1 MTPGE
6 LDRFLM
12 TMEGAPPAL
21 ATVVERLAGP
31 PAPEIERCAAGP
43 LAPLLCAT
51 LIQQLAEPGGSAPDE
66 GVTAVLR
73 GLAQQQSALALLDV
87 TDELLGSGAFVESYG
102 TRLHRVFLTGASTP
116 RPLVAATFAEGALRL
131 AIAGSGDIMR
141 TVVMLTP
148 EEADGLDP
156 DYAERLPRLLGAALD
171 VWGAER
177 AVSGALLRTLAEL
190 RLHPAAAAGAA
201 FETGLHQIRSAADP
215 GTDDPVAV
223 LVTARKNLAHAEAAE
238 ECGGDAALY
247 GTGIDA
253 VMAFRRG
260 DQLALR
266 DVHRGLLRLLDE
278 RANGFRR
285 GHVPAWRRSR
295 AEAGFAW
302 ARLVTILTR
311 ALDATTRPAWLDAWP
326 MIDALLDAYA
336 LDRAVV
342 PVPGAVDQDGLARV
356 VRPVIASALRG
367 RETLLVQLRV
377 AAVDDADR
385 VGRLREIVE
394 RPDTSTEASPDDD
407 ADCSRLVS
415 LAPSIVAELGLP
427 AATRLARQVDDDALR
442 MMEGM
447 AYNTVVRHGSLRD
460 PVIAGLLDSLVTGL
474 QPCAD
479 YTGSVRQ
486 SFDALLAETVTFL
499 ATRHDLQR
507 SAAVDYLSP
516 ARPPP
521 REARLQ
527 DDFAD
532 WLRRGPLAG
541 RIAVEVPN
549 VATGRADIMIGFGVT
564 RFFIEVKREL
574 RNSSRAELERA
585 YLAQAADYSG
595 TSATLG
601 MLLVLDLTP
610 HPAGVPHL
618 SECAWVTSC
627 RPPGSTVDR
636 YIVVGRVIG
645 NRSTPSAYSRAAGH

>member
-1 MTPGE
+1 MTSGE
-6 LDRFLM
+6 LDRLLV
-12 TMEGAPPAL
+12 TMGGVPPPL
-21 ATVVERLAGP
+21 AAVVERLAGP

-51 LIQQLAEPGGSAPDE
+51 LVQQLAEPGGAAPDD
-66 GVTAVLR
+66 VTALLR
-73 GLAQQQSALALLDV
+73 GLTQQHSVLALLDA
-87 TDELLGSGAFVESYG
+87 TDELLGSVAFVESYG
-102 TRLHRVFLTGASTP
+102 VRLHRAFLTGASAA
-116 RPLVAATFAEGALRL
+116 RPLVAGAFAEGALRL
-131 AIAGSGDIMR
+131 AITGVGDIMR
-141 TVVMLTP
+141 TVVMVTP
-148 EEADGLDP
+148 DAVDDLDP
-156 DYAERLPRLLGAALD
+156 DYAERLPRLIGAALD
-171 VWGAER
+171 VWGGER
-177 AVSGALLRTLAEL
+177 AISESLLRTLAEL
-190 RLHPAAAAGAA
+190 RQHPAAAAGAA
-201 FETGLHQIRSAADP
+201 FEFGLHQIRSAADP
-215 GTDDPVAV
+215 STEDPIAV
-223 LVTARKNLAHAEAAE
+223 LVVARKNLAHAEVAE
-238 ECGGDAALY
+238 ECGDDAALY

-266 DVHRGLLRLLDE
+266 DVQRRMLRLLDE
-278 RANGFRR
+278 RANGLRR

-302 ARLVTILTR
+302 ARLVTILAR

-377 AAVDDADR
+377 AAADDTDR
-385 VGRLREIVE
+385 VGRLREIIARLDV
-394 RPDTSTEASPDDD
+394 SPEPSLDDD
-407 ADCSRLVS
+407 HERSRLVS
-415 LAPSIVAELGLP
+415 LAPSMVAELGLP

-442 MMEGM
+442 MIEGV
-447 AYNTVVRHGSLRD
+447 AYNAVVRHGSLRD
-460 PVIAGLLDSLVTGL
+460 PVIAGLLEGLTTGL
-474 QPCAD
+474 QSCPD

-486 SFDALLAETVTFL
+486 SFDALLTETVTFL

-507 SAAVDYLSP
+507 SAAVDYLFP
-516 ARPPP
+516 ARSPP

-527 DDFAD
+527 EDFAD

-541 RIAVEVPN
+541 HIAVEVPN
-549 VATGRADIMIGFGVT
+549 VATGRVDIMVGFGAT

-574 RNSSRAELERA
+574 RDSSRAELERS

-618 SECAWVTSC
+618 SECAWVASR

-636 YIVVGRVIG
+636 HIVAGLVIG
-645 NRSTPSAYSRAAGH
+645 NRPTPSAYSRAANH